1 MKKHGYVLLAIIIV
15 LFISISNPV
24 LYAQNP
30 AVSNQSVIHGKKFF
44 LQMEQARLTEILNR
58 ASAQLEK
65 ENSTIKKLST
75 KNDSLLSSG
84 NIYDSVSTAITKQL
98 MDHRLRIDSL
108 NNEISKLKQKLNPF
122 ENFRQ
127 QYKNLQPQI
136 TTFENSINTN
146 SPGNAYIFKRI
157 NDRLDSSNL
166 SGEKGRLKG
175 MLNSASAQ
183 QEKEAAKIGEI
194 GNKKEDLLNS
204 GNVDASVSVKIDS
217 RLQSYQRRMDSIS
230 KEIKVLEQKLNS
242 PKEFTKEFKFIKTK
256 IILIDSVVN
265 KNASARE
272 YIFRMID
279 DGLSK
284 SKKNLFNLAAFF
296 GPGGYIIP
304 ENKYDMAN
312 KYFSPVI
319 DSLVKFSN
327 DYSSL
332 YRTAS
337 IIVNGYADATTIGS
351 GSKLYKVLTAY
362 LNNPTPQK
370 DELNSALSAL
380 RAEEISKLL
389 NKILKERF
397 PDFKSIDKIVFETVE
412 AGQGEKLPDPAI
424 TNYTANDERRR
435 VVIIFWNI
443 LPNE

>member
-1 MKKHGYVLLAIIIV
+1 
-15 LFISISNPV
+15 
-24 LYAQNP
+24 
-30 AVSNQSVIHGKKFF
+30 
-44 LQMEQARLTEILNR
+44 
-58 ASAQLEK
+58 
-65 ENSTIKKLST
+65 
-75 KNDSLLSSG
+75 
-84 NIYDSVSTAITKQL
+84 
-98 MDHRLRIDSL
+98 
-108 NNEISKLKQKLNPF
+108 
-122 ENFRQ
+122 
-127 QYKNLQPQI
+127 
-136 TTFENSINTN
+136 
-146 SPGNAYIFKRI
+146 
-157 NDRLDSSNL
+157 
-166 SGEKGRLKG
+166 
-175 MLNSASAQ
+175 
-183 QEKEAAKIGEI
+183 
-194 GNKKEDLLNS
+194 
-204 GNVDASVSVKIDS
+204 
-217 RLQSYQRRMDSIS
+217 
-230 KEIKVLEQKLNS
+230 
-242 PKEFTKEFKFIKTK
+242 
-256 IILIDSVVN
+256 
-265 KNASARE
+265 
-272 YIFRMID
+272 
-279 DGLSK
+279 
-284 SKKNLFNLAAFF
+284 
-296 GPGGYIIP
+296 
-304 ENKYDMAN
+304 MAN